1 MILTLDIGNTTVGV
15 GIAEPVNGDYSILF
29 GKKLTLSEKQPD
41 YYNPLKELL
50 KASGI
55 SSENIEGAVLS
66 SVVPFQT
73 ESMISAVEK
82 LIGTAPMV
90 ISHRDCH
97 MLKFAVPQPEKL
109 GTDRLADSAWAAA
122 HYSLPLVTADL
133 GTAATFNVIDENGIF
148 LGGII
153 AAGAETALKA
163 ISSRGAQLPAV
174 KLLPPKQLIGK
185 NTEECMQSGAVIG
198 MAAMTDGIAARA
210 EKELGRAVTLILTGG
225 CGELISPYCLYP
237 HVYDPYLLIKGLAF
251 LYDRNK

>member
-15 GIAEPVNGDYSILF
+15 GGAEPANGDYNILF
-29 GKKLTLSEKQPD
+29 GKKLTLSEEQTD
-41 YYNPLKELL
+41 YYKPLKELL
-50 KASGI
+50 KSSDI
-55 SSENIEGAVLS
+55 SAANIEGAVLS
-66 SVVPFQT
+66 SVVPSQT
-73 ESMISAVEK
+73 QPMISAVEK

-90 ISHRDCH
+90 ISHKDCH
-97 MLKFAVPQPEKL
+97 MLKFAVPQPEQL
-109 GTDRLADSAWAAA
+109 GTDRLADSAWAAV
-122 HYSLPLVTADL
+122 HYDLPLVTADF

-174 KLLPPKQLIGK
+174 RLLPPKQLIGK

-210 EKELGRAVTLILTGG
+210 EKELGKAVTLILTGG